1 MASTLKVD
9 TIQTNDGTGTIALQN
24 QLSGMTTASLP
35 ALGAAQMPA
44 GSVLDIGWLQTNF
57 NSTLSIQTTSFVDVT
72 DLSITMTPKSSSSQ
86 YLVQANIHHYIDN
99 HAADNWS
106 STDFRIRK
114 VVGGTDTL
122 VYESFRDDG
131 NGHGYTAGAYV
142 THINDRYMWVTPI
155 AYLDTHG
162 ASSGTVRYYI
172 QAKSKVSG
180 YSINFNSTYGKS
192 TLYVTEIQR

>member
-1 MASTLKVD
+1 
-9 TIQTNDGTGTIALQN
+9 
-24 QLSGMTTASLP
+24 
-35 ALGAAQMPA
+35 
-44 GSVLDIGWLQTNF
+44 
-57 NSTLSIQTTSFVDVT
+57 
-72 DLSITMTPKSSSSQ
+72 MTPKSSSSQ

-131 NGHGYTAGAYV
+131 AAHGYTSANYV
-142 THINDRYMWVTPI
+142 TDATSRSMMVTPI

-162 ASSGTVRYYI
+162 ASSGTVIYYI
-172 QAKSKVSG
+172 QAKSMVSG
-180 YSINFNSTYGKS
+180 YGIRFGGNYGKS
-192 TLYVTEIQR
+192 TLYAIEIQRWFI